1 MSKMSKVVSTV
12 AVVAIATVI
21 GRGVGYFTGSR
32 MAASNQAVESSSSVA
47 ETTDSASASSDVS
60 EAANTTAE
68 SAASTELAAVDSTS
82 AANSVDSASDST
94 AAANSTD
101 SASES
106 AAVTE
111 PADSASSDS
120 ATAADST
127 DSTAAS
133 DSSTETTAQTPAPDS
148 HLIGHRVFQTDE
160 STEHP
165 EYIVI
170 FYDTGSKKLVQLAD
184 ETIFYKSAG
193 YTSESVESVDVSQV
207 YPGAENMDF
216 MSKEVTEETDYIR
229 LGVYFNNLEKNEN
242 LKALHNAGIIVLDD
256 NFGENDYVNAESLC
270 QSMLN
275 NGKTELDVTK
285 MPSNLNY
292 AVNQ

>member
-1 MSKMSKVVSTV
+1 MSKMSKVVRTV

-32 MAASNQAVESSSSVA
+32 MAASNQSVESSGSVS
-47 ETTDSASASSDVS
+47 ETTDSTSDSSAVS
-60 EAANTTAE
+60 ETTA
-68 SAASTELAAVDSTS
+68 A
-82 AANSVDSASDST
+82 DST
-94 AAANSTD
+94 AADSTAAD
-101 SASES
+101 PM
-106 AAVTE
+106 AVT
-111 PADSASSDS
+111 
-120 ATAADST
+120 DST
-127 DSTAAS
+127 DSTADTASVDSTDSAAAS
-133 DSSTETTAQTPAPDS
+133 DSSTSETAASTPGEDS

-160 STEHP
+160 SAEHP

-193 YTSESVESVDVSQV
+193 YTSESVENFDVSEV
-207 YPGAENMDF
+207 YPGTENMDF
-216 MSKEVTEETDYIR
+216 MTKEVTEETEYIR
-229 LGVYFNNLEKNEN
+229 LGIYFNNLEKNEN

-256 NFGENDYVNAESLC
+256 SFGENNYVNAESLC
-270 QSMLN
+270 QSMLS
-275 NGKTELDVTK
+275 NGTPELDITK